1 MAYDPE
7 TRKETIEDD
16 VPKSP
21 EAIARELALK
31 HCLLKSTL
39 NGWAIMREA
48 EAAILEALRIQREQ
62 AWIPVSERLPEDKQ
76 MVIAWG
82 GPEMENPIVL
92 RYIGGRQFHDF
103 FKNWVA
109 VTHWMPLP
117 QPPETKP

>member
-1 MAYDPE
+1 MKHSGLKCECPISLWTGDELSESMCSLSEEQHA
-7 TRKETIEDD
+7 KL
-16 VPKSP
+16 
-21 EAIARELALK
+21 AR
-31 HCLLKSTL
+31 
-39 NGWAIMREA
+39 WM
-48 EAAILEALRIQREQ
+48 AAILEAMRIQREQ

-117 QPPETKP
+117 QPPEAKP